1 MINTQLFHGVIL
13 ALVVLV
19 GTVVALSAA
28 MQLAARSRPRP
39 RPSQPPQGG
48 SRRNLP
54 PDPRPEPDGLHELIP
69 DDIRELVPDDIRE
82 LMPDDT
88 RELVLH

>member
-1 MINTQLFHGVIL
+1 MINTQLFYAVIV
-13 ALVVLV
+13 ALVALA
-19 GTVVALSAA
+19 GAAVAFSAA
-28 MQLAARSRPRP
+28 MQLAARSVP

-54 PDPRPEPDGLHELIP
+54 PDPRPEPDGLRELVP

-82 LMPDDT
+82 LVPDP
-88 RELVLH
+88 RELVLR

>member
-1 MINTQLFHGVIL
+1 MINTQLFQGVVL
-13 ALVVLV
+13 ALVVLA
-19 GTVVALSAA
+19 GAVVAFSAA

-39 RPSQPPQGG
+39 SQPPPPQGG
-48 SRRNLP
+48 SRRTLP
-54 PDPRPEPDGLHELIP
+54 PDPQPESDGLH
-69 DDIRELVPDDIRE
+69 ELVPDDIRE

>member
-13 ALVVLV
+13 ALVVLA
-19 GTVVALSAA
+19 GAVVALSAV
-28 MQLAARSRPRP
+28 MQLAARSRPG
-39 RPSQPPQGG
+39 PSQPPQGG
-48 SRRNLP
+48 SRRHLP
-54 PDPRPEPDGLHELIP
+54 PDPRPESDGLHELIP
-69 DDIRELVPDDIRE
+69 DDIRELMPDDIRE

>member
-1 MINTQLFHGVIL
+1 MINTQFFHGVIL
-13 ALVVLV
+13 ALVLLA
-19 GTVVALSAA
+19 GAVVALSAM
-28 MQLAARSRPRP
+28 MQLAARSVSRPG
-39 RPSQPPQGG
+39 QPPQGG

-69 DDIRELVPDDIRE
+69 DDIRELVPGDIRE
-82 LMPDDT
+82 LVPDDT

>member
-13 ALVVLV
+13 ALLVLA
-19 GTVVALSAA
+19 GAVVALSAV
-28 MQLAARSRPRP
+28 MQLAARSRP

-54 PDPRPEPDGLHELIP
+54 PDPQPESDGLHV
-69 DDIRELVPDDIRE
+69 LVPDDIRE

>member
-1 MINTQLFHGVIL
+1 MINTQFFHGVIL
-13 ALVVLV
+13 ALVVLA
-19 GTVVALSAA
+19 GAVVALSAV
-28 MQLAARSRPRP
+28 MQLAARSKP

-69 DDIRELVPDDIRE
+69 DDIRELVPDD
-82 LMPDDT
+82 T

>member
-19 GTVVALSAA
+19 GAVVALSAV
-28 MQLAARSRPRP
+28 MQLAARSRP

-48 SRRNLP
+48 SRHNPP
-54 PDPRPEPDGLHELIP
+54 PDPQPESDGLY
-69 DDIRELVPDDIRE
+69 ELVPDDIRE
-82 LMPDDT
+82 LMPDGT

>member
-13 ALVVLV
+13 ALAVLA
-19 GTVVALSAA
+19 GAVVALSAV
-28 MQLAARSRPRP
+28 MQLAARSRPG
-39 RPSQPPQGG
+39 PSQPPQGG
-48 SRRNLP
+48 SRRHLP
-54 PDPRPEPDGLHELIP
+54 PDPRPESDGLHELIP
-69 DDIRELVPDDIRE
+69 DDIRELMPDDIRE

>member
-1 MINTQLFHGVIL
+1 MINTQLFHGVLL
-13 ALVVLV
+13 ALVLLA
-19 GTVVALSAA
+19 GAVVALSAV
-28 MQLAARSRPRP
+28 MQLAARSRP

-54 PDPRPEPDGLHELIP
+54 PDPRPEPDGLRELISDDIGELIP
-69 DDIRELVPDDIRE
+69 DDIRELVPG
-82 LMPDDT
+82 DT

>member
-1 MINTQLFHGVIL
+1 MINTQLFHGVLL
-13 ALVVLV
+13 ALVLLA
-19 GTVVALSAA
+19 GAVVALSAV
-28 MQLAARSRPRP
+28 MQLAARSRP

-54 PDPRPEPDGLHELIP
+54 PDPRPEPDGLRELINP
-69 DDIRELVPDDIRE
+69 DDIRELVPG
-82 LMPDDT
+82 DT

>member
-1 MINTQLFHGVIL
+1 MINTQFFHGVIL
-13 ALVVLV
+13 ALVLLA
-19 GTVVALSAA
+19 GAVVALSAV
-28 MQLAARSRPRP
+28 MQLAARSAS

-54 PDPRPEPDGLHELIP
+54 PDLRPEPDGLHELIP
-69 DDIRELVPDDIRE
+69 DDIRELVPDG
-82 LMPDDT
+82 T

>member
-13 ALVVLV
+13 ALVVLA
-19 GTVVALSAA
+19 GAVVALSAV

-39 RPSQPPQGG
+39 SLPPQGG
-48 SRRNLP
+48 SRRNP
-54 PDPRPEPDGLHELIP
+54 PSDPQPESDGLY
-69 DDIRELVPDDIRE
+69 ELVPDDIRE
-82 LMPDDT
+82 LMPDGT

>member
-1 MINTQLFHGVIL
+1 MINTQLFYAVIL
-13 ALVVLV
+13 ALVALA
-19 GTVVALSAA
+19 GAAVALSAV
-28 MQLAARSRPRP
+28 MQLAARSVP

-54 PDPRPEPDGLHELIP
+54 PDPRPEPDGLRELVP

-82 LMPDDT
+82 LVPDDT

>member
-1 MINTQLFHGVIL
+1 MINTQFFHGVIL
-13 ALVVLV
+13 ALVVLA
-19 GTVVALSAA
+19 GAVVALSAV
-28 MQLAARSRPRP
+28 MQLAARSRP

-54 PDPRPEPDGLHELIP
+54 PDPQPESDGLY
-69 DDIRELVPDDIRE
+69 ELVPDDIRE
-82 LMPDDT
+82 LMPDDA

>member
-13 ALVVLV
+13 ALVVLA
-19 GTVVALSAA
+19 GAVVAFSAA
-28 MQLAARSRPRP
+28 MQLAARSRPG
-39 RPSQPPQGG
+39 PSQPPRGG
-48 SRRNLP
+48 SRRTLP
-54 PDPRPEPDGLHELIP
+54 PDPQPESDGLH
-69 DDIRELVPDDIRE
+69 ELVPDDIRE

>member
-1 MINTQLFHGVIL
+1 MINTQLFQAVIL
-13 ALVVLV
+13 ALVALA
-19 GTVVALSAA
+19 GAAVAFSAA
-28 MQLAARSRPRP
+28 MQLAARSAP

-54 PDPRPEPDGLHELIP
+54 PDPRPEPDGLRELVP

-82 LMPDDT
+82 LVSDDT

>member
-19 GTVVALSAA
+19 GAVVALSAM

-39 RPSQPPQGG
+39 GQPPQGG

-54 PDPRPEPDGLHELIP
+54 PDPQPESDGLY
-69 DDIRELVPDDIRE
+69 ELVPDDIRE